1 MDENVVANF
10 HLAMARS
17 LDFIQ
22 CCKEL
27 KNTMKE
33 IWDIPQIV
41 QGQVTSYQNILE
53 KETLHF
59 SNE

>member
-41 QGQVTSYQNILE
+41 RGQVTSY
-53 KETLHF
+53 
-59 SNE
+59 